1 MMACS
6 GCDAREEAVENPW
19 PIWLSFTTMGI
30 AVIVWAIGLSS
41 LARENPKK
49 LPGLLGLLA
58 VGATV
63 ARKELCARC
72 PYYGEYCTM
81 LIGKWTALL
90 YERSDKPLNT
100 WVYLLDGAVGGL
112 SFLYPL
118 REVKEHSLSGLLL
131 YLLLGMLFLAV
142 GVTQSC
148 SRCPSEVCPASRT
161 LKLMGFKQ

>member
-1 MMACS
+1 MACS
-6 GCDAREEAVENPW
+6 RIETREGAVENPW

-41 LARENPKK
+41 LARENPKR
-49 LPGLLGLLA
+49 LPGLLGILIA
-58 VGATV
+58 GATI

-90 YERSDKPLNT
+90 YERSDKPLNMR
-100 WVYLLDGAVGGL
+100 VFFLDGALGGL

-118 REVKEHSLSGLLL
+118 REVKERSLSLLLL
-131 YLLLGMLFLAV
+131 YFLLGVLFLAL
-142 GVTQSC
+142 GVTKSC
-148 SRCPSEVCPASRT
+148 SRCPSEVCPASRA
-161 LKLMGFKQ
+161 LKLVGFK